1 MAVQY
6 TFSRRL
12 SKRGPSPRTYQAQ
25 GARTPSSACGRPFYV
40 KPRGRVVGRR
50 HPMPL
55 RFRTHPDGY
64 HERDELLLTKAPFCE
79 ISLINI
85 VQPKSACLPA
95 GLTRGNQIPRLI
107 LGCIRVKA

>member
-12 SKRGPSPRTYQAQ
+12 SKRGPSSRTYQAQ
-25 GARTPSSACGRPFYV
+25 GARTPSSACGRPFYENLADESSDE
-40 KPRGRVVGRR
+40 GIQC
-50 HPMPL
+50 HYDFEL
-55 RFRTHPDGY
+55 HPDGY

-95 GLTRGNQIPRLI
+95 GLTRG
-107 LGCIRVKA
+107 